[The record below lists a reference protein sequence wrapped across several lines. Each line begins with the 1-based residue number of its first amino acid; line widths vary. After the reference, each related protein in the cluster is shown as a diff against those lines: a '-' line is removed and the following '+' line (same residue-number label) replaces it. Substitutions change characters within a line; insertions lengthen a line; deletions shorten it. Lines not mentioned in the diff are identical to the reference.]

1 MNKANDL
8 EVVNARL
15 AAGWKD
21 AGLSPGYLEVTT
33 DKALVYWR
41 HKAMTLNAENLTL
54 KKELVAFIRSKG
66 DISDETAKRYRTDNA
81 NLRSKLSA
89 KERQYKKTEKM
100 QAKQKE
106 TVTKLRKDLSAEIKE
121 RGALLR
127 RKRNRDRRVEVNA
140 ARRRWRAQV
149 MKELV
154 NQNKL
159 HPDVLKRPRIFYP
172 PYIGQKYVDAE
183 GNPLPKPKPFAN
195 WNKKKGV
202 ESGKLVEDIRDLPP
216 EAFQQNQQLQQQF
229 ILSSPHKLISKV
241 SIENTYSIQ
250 KVIYQ
255 LHCNFIRND
264 IIVIKIM
271 QDSMDGE
278 VLLAKSETDIAVASI
293 TAAGLVQGGVVT
305 IGNQQITVEGAPSDG
320 APSTVI
326 CWLPIVTTPPCTNPA
341 AVIDATAMS
350 VSDFANNTSPSIES
364 WIIFITIISFRI
376 KFQSL

>member
-1 MNKANDL
+1 MLCQSVIIPTFHFRLWMNKANDL

-15 AAGWKD
+15 TAGWKD
-21 AGLSPGYLEVTT
+21 AGMNPGYLEVAT

-66 DISDETAKRYRTDNA
+66 DITDETAKRYRTENA

-89 KERQYKKTEKM
+89 RERQYKKIEKL
-100 QAKQKE
+100 QTKQKE
-106 TVTKLRKDLSAEIKE
+106 TISKVRKDLSAEIKE

-216 EAFQQNQQLQQQF
+216 EAFQQNQINQQF
-229 ILSSPHKLISKV
+229 IISSPHKLVSKV
-241 SIENTYSIQ
+241 CKYR
-250 KVIYQ
+250 
-255 LHCNFIRND
+255 FF
-264 IIVIKIM
+264 
-271 QDSMDGE
+271 
-278 VLLAKSETDIAVASI
+278 VLLKS
-293 TAAGLVQGGVVT
+293 
-305 IGNQQITVEGAPSDG
+305 
-320 APSTVI
+320 I
-326 CWLPIVTTPPCTNPA
+326 CVKKYY
-341 AVIDATAMS
+341 
-350 VSDFANNTSPSIES
+350 ES
-364 WIIFITIISFRI
+364 
-376 KFQSL
+376 LGM

>member
-1 MNKANDL
+1 MSFRLWMNKANDL

-15 AAGWKD
+15 SAGWKD
-21 AGLSPGYLEVTT
+21 AGLNPGFLEVAS

-41 HKAMTLNAENLTL
+41 HKAMTLNSENLTL

-66 DISDETAKRYRTDNA
+66 DINDETAKRYRTENS
-81 NLRSKLSA
+81 NLRAKLA
-89 KERQYKKTEKM
+89 ARERQYKKLEKI
-100 QAKQKE
+100 QTKQKE
-106 TVTKLRKDLSAEIKE
+106 TIAKLRKDLSGEIKE

-216 EAFQQNQQLQQQF
+216 EAFQQNQQIQQQQQQF
-229 ILSSPHKLISKV
+229 IISSPHK
-241 SIENTYSIQ
+241 
-250 KVIYQ
+250 
-255 LHCNFIRND
+255 
-264 IIVIKIM
+264 
-271 QDSMDGE
+271 
-278 VLLAKSETDIAVASI
+278 
-293 TAAGLVQGGVVT
+293 
-305 IGNQQITVEGAPSDG
+305 
-320 APSTVI
+320 
-326 CWLPIVTTPPCTNPA
+326 IVTK
-341 AVIDATAMS
+341 VKLHIL
-350 VSDFANNTSPSIES
+350 
-364 WIIFITIISFRI
+364 I
-376 KFQSL
+376 KKHEL

>member
-1 MNKANDL
+1 MFFLIVFNLWMNKANDL

-100 QAKQKE
+100 QVKQKE

-216 EAFQQNQQLQQQF
+216 EAFQQNQELQQQF

-241 SIENTYSIQ
+241 NIKNTYSIQ
-250 KVIYQ
+250 KVTSHFNLIT
-255 LHCNFIRND
+255 I
-264 IIVIKIM
+264 
-271 QDSMDGE
+271 S
-278 VLLAKSETDIAVASI
+278 SET
-293 TAAGLVQGGVVT
+293 
-305 IGNQQITVEGAPSDG
+305 
-320 APSTVI
+320 
-326 CWLPIVTTPPCTNPA
+326 
-341 AVIDATAMS
+341 
-350 VSDFANNTSPSIES
+350 
-364 WIIFITIISFRI
+364 I
-376 KFQSL
+376 KL

>member
-81 NLRSKLSA
+81 NLRAKLAA

-241 SIENTYSIQ
+241 IIENIKLGRLSYLSPLLL
-250 KVIYQ
+250 Y
-255 LHCNFIRND
+255 HPSRYNCNKHY
-264 IIVIKIM
+264 V
-271 QDSMDGE
+271 
-278 VLLAKSETDIAVASI
+278 
-293 TAAGLVQGGVVT
+293 GLNG
-305 IGNQQITVEGAPSDG
+305 
-320 APSTVI
+320 
-326 CWLPIVTTPPCTNPA
+326 W
-341 AVIDATAMS
+341 
-350 VSDFANNTSPSIES
+350 
-364 WIIFITIISFRI
+364 
-376 KFQSL
+376 